1 MISNPKILIKTQNV
15 ETAKTNT
22 ERKKKRNK
30 ERERRRRRRRN
41 GDEEPCND
49 LVFFFKFISL
59 SSLMNTFRIAVVVV
73 VFFVRIVDVAVVLF
87 VVKVRRCKV

>member
-41 GDEEPCND
+41 GDEEPRND
-49 LVFFFKFISL
+49 LVFFF
-59 SSLMNTFRIAVVVV
+59 
-73 VFFVRIVDVAVVLF
+73 
-87 VVKVRRCKV
+87 